1 MTAMTPAPPLDLSHH
16 YSYTT
21 RNRNPSSIKDFYK
34 YFLIPG
40 IANFAGG
47 AIPLSVETH
56 PTNKQRFQA
65 SRTLHISP
73 TTLSKPPSPG
83 HSGYSP
89 PLTITSNQNES

>member
-1 MTAMTPAPPLDLSHH
+1 MTAMTPAPPSDLSHH

-21 RNRNPSSIKDFYK
+21 RNRNPSSIEDFYK

-40 IANFAGG
+40 VRS
-47 AIPLSVETH
+47 LHLLKDT

-89 PLTITSNQNES
+89 PLTITSIHNES